1 MAIKLYTKQYAGI
14 LPDLFEARTHF
25 LRSFGGTIQVHAD
38 AEYNDKFLTLKT
50 TDTDVTI
57 QAYSTDTNV
66 GFGTGTGNTSR
77 FGPRHEVKS
86 VDTTVAWETP
96 LAIHDGI
103 DRFTVNDIP
112 TQVVAERL
120 ALHGAAWAEHVD
132 GLLAKALSD
141 NASETLTGDLSEDGV
156 VKAFVDA
163 RKAFVNNKVSRNVA
177 WVAYV
182 NTDVFNLLVDSKL
195 ATTAKNS
202 SANIDNQI
210 LYAFKGFILVE
221 LPDDKL
227 SFHYAITT
235 DVALATGKEY
245 FTRSGSAGAYVYTKV
260 KTPDVG
266 DIATY
271 YDKVEEQAYFV
282 ADNVGVVGIG
292 IETARVLDS
301 EDFNGVAL
309 QGAGKYGKY
318 IPTKNQKAILK
329 ASLAAVAAVPA
340 VPAG

>member
-14 LPDLFEARTHF
+14 VPDLFESRTHF
-25 LRSFGGTIQVHAD
+25 LRSFGGTVQVHAD

-57 QAYSTDTNV
+57 QAYDTGANV
-66 GFGTGTGNTSR
+66 AFGTGTGSTSR
-77 FGPRHEVKS
+77 FGERHEVKS
-86 VDTTVAWETP
+86 VDTTVEWETP

-112 TQVVAERL
+112 EQVVAERL

-132 GLLAKALSD
+132 GMLGKALSD
-141 NASETLTGDLSEDGV
+141 NASETLTGELTEEGV
-156 VKAFVDA
+156 IQAFADA
-163 RKAFVNNKVSRNVA
+163 RKKFVNNKVSRNVA

-202 SANIDNQI
+202 SANIDNQT
-210 LYAFKGFILVE
+210 LYAFKGFLLQEIQ
-221 LPDDKL
+221 DDA
-227 SFHYAITT
+227 FQVGEQI
-235 DVALATGKEY
+235 Y
-245 FTRSGSAGAYVYTKV
+245 FA
-260 KTPDVG
+260 
-266 DIATY
+266 
-271 YDKVEEQAYFV
+271 
-282 ADNVGVVGIG
+282 ADGVGVVGIG
-292 IETARVLDS
+292 IEVTRVLDS

-329 ASLAAVAAVPA
+329 ATLTEAP
-340 VPAG
+340 

>member
-14 LPDLFEARTHF
+14 VPDLFESRTHF
-25 LRSFGGTIQVHAD
+25 LRSFGGTVQVHAD

-57 QAYSTDTNV
+57 QAYSTDENV
-66 GFGTGTGNTSR
+66 GFGTGTGSTSR
-77 FGPRHEVKS
+77 FGERHEVKS
-86 VDTTVAWETP
+86 VDTTVEWETP

-112 TQVVAERL
+112 EQVVAERL

-132 GLLAKALSD
+132 GMLGKALSD
-141 NASETLTGDLSEDGV
+141 NASETLTGELTEEGV
-156 VKAFVDA
+156 VQAFTDA
-163 RKAFVNNKVSRNVA
+163 RKKFVNNKVSRNVA

-202 SANIDNQI
+202 SANIDNQT
-210 LYAFKGFILVE
+210 LYAFKGFLLQEIQ
-221 LPDDKL
+221 DDA
-227 SFHYAITT
+227 FQ
-235 DVALATGKEY
+235 TGEQIY
-245 FTRSGSAGAYVYTKV
+245 FA
-260 KTPDVG
+260 
-266 DIATY
+266 
-271 YDKVEEQAYFV
+271 
-282 ADNVGVVGIG
+282 ADGVGVVGIG
-292 IETARVLDS
+292 IEVTRVLDS

-329 ASLAAVAAVPA
+329 ATLTEAP
-340 VPAG
+340 

>member
-14 LPDLFEARTHF
+14 VPDLFESRTHF
-25 LRSFGGTIQVHAD
+25 LRSFGGTVQVHAD

-57 QAYSTDTNV
+57 QAYDTGANV
-66 GFGTGTGNTSR
+66 AFGTGTGSTSR
-77 FGPRHEVKS
+77 FGERHEVKS
-86 VDTTVAWETP
+86 VDTTVEWETP

-112 TQVVAERL
+112 EQVVAERL

-132 GLLAKALSD
+132 GMLGKALSD
-141 NASETLTGDLSEDGV
+141 NASETLTGELTEEGV
-156 VKAFVDA
+156 IQAFADA
-163 RKAFVNNKVSRNVA
+163 RKKFVNNKVSRNVA

-182 NTDVFNLLVDSKL
+182 NTDVFNLLVDSRL

-202 SANIDNQI
+202 SANIDNQT
-210 LYAFKGFILVE
+210 LYAFKGFLLQEIQ
-221 LPDDKL
+221 DDA
-227 SFHYAITT
+227 FQVGEQI
-235 DVALATGKEY
+235 Y
-245 FTRSGSAGAYVYTKV
+245 FA
-260 KTPDVG
+260 
-266 DIATY
+266 
-271 YDKVEEQAYFV
+271 
-282 ADNVGVVGIG
+282 ADGVGVVGIG
-292 IETARVLDS
+292 IEVTRVLDS

-329 ASLAAVAAVPA
+329 ATLTEAP
-340 VPAG
+340 

>member
-1 MAIKLYTKQYAGI
+1 MAIKLYTKQYSGMV
-14 LPDLFEARTHF
+14 PDLFESRTHF
-25 LRSFGGTIQVHAD
+25 LRSFGGRVQVHAD

-57 QAYSTDTNV
+57 QAYNTGANV
-66 GFGTGTGNTSR
+66 AFGTGTGSSSR
-77 FGPRHEVKS
+77 FGERHEVKS
-86 VDTTVAWETP
+86 VDTTVEWETP

-112 TQVVAERL
+112 EQVVAERL

-132 GLLAKALSD
+132 GMLGKALSD
-141 NASETLTGDLSEDGV
+141 NASETLTGELTEEGV
-156 VKAFVDA
+156 VQTFADA
-163 RKAFVNNKVSRNVA
+163 RKKFVNNKVSRNVA

-202 SANIDNQI
+202 SANIDNQT
-210 LYAFKGFILVE
+210 LYAFKGFLLQEIQ
-221 LPDDKL
+221 DDA
-227 SFHYAITT
+227 FQVGEQI
-235 DVALATGKEY
+235 Y
-245 FTRSGSAGAYVYTKV
+245 FA
-260 KTPDVG
+260 
-266 DIATY
+266 
-271 YDKVEEQAYFV
+271 
-282 ADNVGVVGIG
+282 ADGVGVVGIG
-292 IETARVLDS
+292 IEVTRVLDS

-329 ASLAAVAAVPA
+329 AKLTAP

>member
-14 LPDLFEARTHF
+14 VPDLFESRTHF
-25 LRSFGGTIQVHAD
+25 LRSFGGTVQVHAD

-57 QAYSTDTNV
+57 QAYSTDANV
-66 GFGTGTGNTSR
+66 GFGTGTGSTSR
-77 FGPRHEVKS
+77 FGERHEVKS
-86 VDTTVAWETP
+86 VDTTVEWETP

-112 TQVVAERL
+112 EQVVAERL

-132 GLLAKALSD
+132 GMLGKALSD
-141 NASETLTGDLSEDGV
+141 NASETLTGELTEEGV
-156 VKAFVDA
+156 VQAFTDA
-163 RKAFVNNKVSRNVA
+163 RKKFVNNKVSRNVA

-202 SANIDNQI
+202 SANIDNQT
-210 LYAFKGFILVE
+210 LYAFKGFLLQEIQ
-221 LPDDKL
+221 DDA
-227 SFHYAITT
+227 FQ
-235 DVALATGKEY
+235 TGEQIY
-245 FTRSGSAGAYVYTKV
+245 FA
-260 KTPDVG
+260 
-266 DIATY
+266 
-271 YDKVEEQAYFV
+271 
-282 ADNVGVVGIG
+282 ADGVGVVGIG
-292 IETARVLDS
+292 IEVTRVLDS

-329 ASLAAVAAVPA
+329 ATLTEAP
-340 VPAG
+340 

>member
-1 MAIKLYTKQYAGI
+1 MAIKLYTKQYSGMV
-14 LPDLFEARTHF
+14 PDLFESRTHF
-25 LRSFGGTIQVHAD
+25 LRSFGGTVQVHAD

-57 QAYSTDTNV
+57 QAYNTDADV
-66 GFGTGTGNTSR
+66 AFGTGTGNSNR

-86 VDTTVAWETP
+86 VDTTVEWETP

-112 TQVVAERL
+112 EQVVAERL

-141 NASETLTGDLSEDGV
+141 NASETLEGELTEEGV

-202 SANIDNQI
+202 SANIDNQT
-210 LYAFKGFILVE
+210 LYAFKGFLLQEIQ
-221 LPDDKL
+221 DDA
-227 SFHYAITT
+227 FE
-235 DVALATGKEY
+235 TGEQIY
-245 FTRSGSAGAYVYTKV
+245 FA
-260 KTPDVG
+260 
-266 DIATY
+266 
-271 YDKVEEQAYFV
+271 
-282 ADNVGVVGIG
+282 ADGVGVVGIG

-318 IPTKNQKAILK
+318 IPVKNKKAILK
-329 ASLAAVAAVPA
+329 AKLTEP

>member
-14 LPDLFEARTHF
+14 F
-25 LRSFGGTIQVHAD
+25 LRSFGGTVQVHSD

-57 QAYSTDTNV
+57 QAYDTGADV
-66 GFGTGTGNTSR
+66 AFGTGTGNSSR

-86 VDTTVAWETP
+86 VDTTVEWETP

-112 TQVVAERL
+112 EQVVAERL

-132 GLLAKALSD
+132 AMLGKALSD
-141 NASETLTGDLSEDGV
+141 NASETLEGELSEEGV

-202 SANIDNQI
+202 SANIDNQT
-210 LYAFKGFILVE
+210 LYAFKGFLLQEIQ
-221 LPDDKL
+221 DDA
-227 SFHYAITT
+227 FQ
-235 DVALATGKEY
+235 TGEQIY
-245 FTRSGSAGAYVYTKV
+245 FA
-260 KTPDVG
+260 
-266 DIATY
+266 
-271 YDKVEEQAYFV
+271 
-282 ADNVGVVGIG
+282 ADGVGVVGIG
-292 IETARVLDS
+292 IETTRVLDS

-329 ASLAAVAAVPA
+329 AKLTEP

>member
-14 LPDLFEARTHF
+14 VPDLFESRTHF
-25 LRSFGGTIQVHAD
+25 LRSFGGTVQVHAD

-57 QAYSTDTNV
+57 QAYSTDANV
-66 GFGTGTGNTSR
+66 GFGTGTGSTSR
-77 FGPRHEVKS
+77 FGERHEVKS
-86 VDTTVAWETP
+86 VDTTVEWETP

-112 TQVVAERL
+112 EQVVAERL

-132 GLLAKALSD
+132 GMLGKALSD
-141 NASETLTGDLSEDGV
+141 NASETLTGELTEEGV
-156 VKAFVDA
+156 VKAFADA

-182 NTDVFNLLVDSKL
+182 NTDVFNLLVDSRL

-202 SANIDNQI
+202 SANIDNQT
-210 LYAFKGFILVE
+210 LYAFKGFLLQEIQ
-221 LPDDKL
+221 DDA
-227 SFHYAITT
+227 FQAGEQI
-235 DVALATGKEY
+235 Y
-245 FTRSGSAGAYVYTKV
+245 FA
-260 KTPDVG
+260 
-266 DIATY
+266 
-271 YDKVEEQAYFV
+271 
-282 ADNVGVVGIG
+282 ADGVGVVGIG
-292 IETARVLDS
+292 IEVTRVLDS

-329 ASLAAVAAVPA
+329 ATLTEAP
-340 VPAG
+340 

>member
-1 MAIKLYTKQYAGI
+1 MAIKLYTKQYSGMV
-14 LPDLFEARTHF
+14 PDLFESRTHF
-25 LRSFGGTIQVHAD
+25 LRSFGGTVQVHAD

-57 QAYSTDTNV
+57 QAYNTDADV
-66 GFGTGTGNTSR
+66 AFGTGTGNSNR

-86 VDTTVAWETP
+86 VDTTVEWETP

-112 TQVVAERL
+112 EQVVAERL

-132 GLLAKALSD
+132 GMLGKALSD
-141 NASETLTGDLSEDGV
+141 NASETLEGELSEEGV
-156 VKAFVDA
+156 VKAFTDA

-202 SANIDNQI
+202 SANIDNQT
-210 LYAFKGFILVE
+210 LYAFKGFLLQEIQ
-221 LPDDKL
+221 DDA
-227 SFHYAITT
+227 FQEGEQI
-235 DVALATGKEY
+235 Y
-245 FTRSGSAGAYVYTKV
+245 FA
-260 KTPDVG
+260 
-266 DIATY
+266 
-271 YDKVEEQAYFV
+271 
-282 ADNVGVVGIG
+282 ADGVGVVGIG
-292 IETARVLDS
+292 IEVTRVLDS

-318 IPTKNQKAILK
+318 IPAKNQKAILK
-329 ASLAAVAAVPA
+329 ATLTEP

>member
-14 LPDLFEARTHF
+14 VPDLFESRTHF
-25 LRSFGGTIQVHAD
+25 LRSFGGTVQVHAD

-57 QAYSTDTNV
+57 QAYDTDPAV
-66 GFGTGTGNTSR
+66 AFGAGTGNSSR
-77 FGPRHEVKS
+77 FGERHEVKS
-86 VDTTVAWETP
+86 VDTTVEWDTP

-112 TQVVAERL
+112 EQVVAERL

-132 GLLAKALSD
+132 GMLGKALSD
-141 NASETLTGDLSEDGV
+141 NASETLEGELTEEGV
-156 VKAFVDA
+156 VQAFADA

-202 SANIDNQI
+202 SANIDNQT
-210 LYAFKGFILVE
+210 LYAFKGFLLQEIQDAAFE
-221 LPDDKL
+221 
-227 SFHYAITT
+227 
-235 DVALATGKEY
+235 TGEQIY
-245 FTRSGSAGAYVYTKV
+245 FA
-260 KTPDVG
+260 
-266 DIATY
+266 
-271 YDKVEEQAYFV
+271 

-318 IPTKNQKAILK
+318 IPTKNKKAILK
-329 ASLAAVAAVPA
+329 AELTEPD
-340 VPAG
+340 PAG

>member
-14 LPDLFEARTHF
+14 VPDLFESRTHF
-25 LRSFGGTIQVHAD
+25 LRSFGGTVQVHAD

-57 QAYSTDTNV
+57 QAYDTGAAV
-66 GFGTGTGNTSR
+66 AFGAGTGNTTR

-86 VDTTVAWETP
+86 VDTTVEWETP

-112 TQVVAERL
+112 QQVVAERL
-120 ALHGAAWAEHVD
+120 ALHGVAWAEHVD
-132 GLLAKALSD
+132 AMLGKALSD
-141 NASETLTGDLSEDGV
+141 NASKTLTGDLTEEGV
-156 VKAFVDA
+156 VKAFVEA

-195 ATTAKNS
+195 ATTSKNS
-202 SANIDNQI
+202 SANIDNQT
-210 LYAFKGFILVE
+210 LYAFKGFLLQEIQ
-221 LPDDKL
+221 DDA
-227 SFHYAITT
+227 FQVGEQI
-235 DVALATGKEY
+235 Y
-245 FTRSGSAGAYVYTKV
+245 FA
-260 KTPDVG
+260 
-266 DIATY
+266 
-271 YDKVEEQAYFV
+271 

-292 IETARVLDS
+292 IEVARVLDS

-318 IPTKNQKAILK
+318 IPVKNQKAILK
-329 ASLAAVAAVPA
+329 AKLTAP

>member
-14 LPDLFEARTHF
+14 VPDLFESRTHF
-25 LRSFGGTIQVHAD
+25 LRSFGGTVQVHAD

-57 QAYSTDTNV
+57 QAYDTGANV
-66 GFGTGTGNTSR
+66 AFGTGTGSTSR
-77 FGPRHEVKS
+77 FGERHEVKS
-86 VDTTVAWETP
+86 VDTTVEWETP

-112 TQVVAERL
+112 EQVVAERL

-132 GLLAKALSD
+132 GMLGKALSD
-141 NASETLTGDLSEDGV
+141 NASETLTGELTEEGV
-156 VKAFVDA
+156 VQAFADA
-163 RKAFVNNKVSRNVA
+163 RKKFVNNKVSRNVA

-182 NTDVFNLLVDSKL
+182 NTDVFNLLVDSRL

-202 SANIDNQI
+202 SANIDNQT
-210 LYAFKGFILVE
+210 LYAFKGFLLQEIQ
-221 LPDDKL
+221 DDA
-227 SFHYAITT
+227 FQVGEQI
-235 DVALATGKEY
+235 Y
-245 FTRSGSAGAYVYTKV
+245 FA
-260 KTPDVG
+260 
-266 DIATY
+266 
-271 YDKVEEQAYFV
+271 
-282 ADNVGVVGIG
+282 ADGVGVVGIG
-292 IETARVLDS
+292 IEVTRVLDS

-329 ASLAAVAAVPA
+329 ATLTEAP
-340 VPAG
+340 

>member
-1 MAIKLYTKQYAGI
+1 MAIKLYTKQYSGMV
-14 LPDLFEARTHF
+14 PDLFESRTHF
-25 LRSFGGTIQVHAD
+25 LRSFGGTVQVHAD

-57 QAYSTDTNV
+57 QAYNTDADV
-66 GFGTGTGNTSR
+66 AFGTGTGNSNR

-86 VDTTVAWETP
+86 VDTTVEWETP

-112 TQVVAERL
+112 EQVVAERL

-132 GLLAKALSD
+132 GLLGKALSD
-141 NASETLTGDLSEDGV
+141 NASETLEGDLSEEGV
-156 VKAFVDA
+156 VQAFADA
-163 RKAFVNNKVSRNVA
+163 RKTFVNNKVSRNVA

-202 SANIDNQI
+202 SANIDNQT
-210 LYAFKGFILVE
+210 LYAFKGFLLQEIQ
-221 LPDDKL
+221 DDA
-227 SFHYAITT
+227 FQEGEQI
-235 DVALATGKEY
+235 Y
-245 FTRSGSAGAYVYTKV
+245 FA
-260 KTPDVG
+260 
-266 DIATY
+266 
-271 YDKVEEQAYFV
+271 
-282 ADNVGVVGIG
+282 ADGVGVVGIG
-292 IETARVLDS
+292 IEVTRVLDS

-318 IPTKNQKAILK
+318 IPAKNQKAILK
-329 ASLAAVAAVPA
+329 ATLTEP

>member
-14 LPDLFEARTHF
+14 VPDLFESRTHF
-25 LRSFGGTIQVHAD
+25 LRSFGGTVQVHAD

-57 QAYSTDTNV
+57 QAYNTGANV
-66 GFGTGTGNTSR
+66 AFGTGTGSSSR
-77 FGPRHEVKS
+77 FGERHEVKS
-86 VDTTVAWETP
+86 VDTTVEWETP

-112 TQVVAERL
+112 EQVVAERL

-132 GLLAKALSD
+132 GMLGKALSD
-141 NASETLTGDLSEDGV
+141 NASETLTGELTEEGV
-156 VKAFVDA
+156 VQAFADA
-163 RKAFVNNKVSRNVA
+163 RKKFVNNKVSRNVA

-202 SANIDNQI
+202 SANIDNQT
-210 LYAFKGFILVE
+210 LYAFKGFLLQEIQ
-221 LPDDKL
+221 DDA
-227 SFHYAITT
+227 FQVGEQI
-235 DVALATGKEY
+235 Y
-245 FTRSGSAGAYVYTKV
+245 FA
-260 KTPDVG
+260 
-266 DIATY
+266 
-271 YDKVEEQAYFV
+271 
-282 ADNVGVVGIG
+282 ADGVGVVGIG
-292 IETARVLDS
+292 IEVTRVLDS

-329 ASLAAVAAVPA
+329 AKLTAP

>member
-14 LPDLFEARTHF
+14 VPDLFESRTHF
-25 LRSFGGTIQVHAD
+25 LRSFGGTVQVHAD

-57 QAYSTDTNV
+57 QAYSTDANV
-66 GFGTGTGNTSR
+66 GFGTGTGSTSR
-77 FGPRHEVKS
+77 FGERHEVKS
-86 VDTTVAWETP
+86 VDTTVEWETP

-112 TQVVAERL
+112 EQVVAERL

-132 GLLAKALSD
+132 GMLGKALSD
-141 NASETLTGDLSEDGV
+141 NASETLTGELTEEGV
-156 VKAFVDA
+156 IQTFADA
-163 RKAFVNNKVSRNVA
+163 RKKFVNNKVSRNVA

-182 NTDVFNLLVDSKL
+182 NTDVFNLLVDSNL

-202 SANIDNQI
+202 SANIDNQT
-210 LYAFKGFILVE
+210 LYAFKGFLLQEIQ
-221 LPDDKL
+221 DDA
-227 SFHYAITT
+227 FQVGEQI
-235 DVALATGKEY
+235 Y
-245 FTRSGSAGAYVYTKV
+245 FA
-260 KTPDVG
+260 
-266 DIATY
+266 
-271 YDKVEEQAYFV
+271 
-282 ADNVGVVGIG
+282 ADGVGVVGIG
-292 IETARVLDS
+292 IEVTRVLDS

-329 ASLAAVAAVPA
+329 AKLTEAP
-340 VPAG
+340 

>member
-14 LPDLFEARTHF
+14 VPDLFESRTHF
-25 LRSFGGTIQVHAD
+25 LRSFGGTVQVHAD

-57 QAYSTDTNV
+57 QAYDTGANV
-66 GFGTGTGNTSR
+66 AFGTGTGSTSR
-77 FGPRHEVKS
+77 FGERHEVKS
-86 VDTTVAWETP
+86 VDTTVEWETP

-112 TQVVAERL
+112 EQVVAERL

-132 GLLAKALSD
+132 GMLGKALSD
-141 NASETLTGDLSEDGV
+141 NASETLTGELTEEGV
-156 VKAFVDA
+156 VQAFTDA
-163 RKAFVNNKVSRNVA
+163 RKKFVNNKVSRNVA

-182 NTDVFNLLVDSKL
+182 NTDVFNLLVDSRL

-202 SANIDNQI
+202 SANIDNQT
-210 LYAFKGFILVE
+210 LYAFKGFLLQEIQ
-221 LPDDKL
+221 DDA
-227 SFHYAITT
+227 FQVGEQI
-235 DVALATGKEY
+235 Y
-245 FTRSGSAGAYVYTKV
+245 FA
-260 KTPDVG
+260 
-266 DIATY
+266 
-271 YDKVEEQAYFV
+271 
-282 ADNVGVVGIG
+282 ADGVGVVGIG
-292 IETARVLDS
+292 IEVTRALDS

-329 ASLAAVAAVPA
+329 ATLTEAP
-340 VPAG
+340 

>member
-14 LPDLFEARTHF
+14 VPDLFESRTHF
-25 LRSFGGTIQVHAD
+25 LRSFGGTVQVHAD

-57 QAYSTDTNV
+57 QAYNTGVNV
-66 GFGTGTGNTSR
+66 AFGTGTGNTSR

-86 VDTTVAWETP
+86 VDTTVEWETP

-132 GLLAKALSD
+132 GLLGKALSD
-141 NASETLTGDLSEDGV
+141 NASETLEGELTEEGV
-156 VKAFVDA
+156 VQAFVDA

-195 ATTAKNS
+195 ATTAKSS
-202 SANIDNQI
+202 SANIDNQT
-210 LYAFKGFILVE
+210 LYAFKGFLLQEIQ
-221 LPDDKL
+221 DDA
-227 SFHYAITT
+227 FE
-235 DVALATGKEY
+235 TGEQIY
-245 FTRSGSAGAYVYTKV
+245 FA
-260 KTPDVG
+260 
-266 DIATY
+266 
-271 YDKVEEQAYFV
+271 
-282 ADNVGVVGIG
+282 ADGVGVVGIG

-318 IPTKNQKAILK
+318 IPVKNKKAILK
-329 ASLAAVAAVPA
+329 AKLTEPD
-340 VPAG
+340 PAG

>member
-14 LPDLFEARTHF
+14 VPDLFESRTHF
-25 LRSFGGTIQVHAD
+25 LRSFGGTVQVHAD

-57 QAYSTDTNV
+57 QAYSTDANV
-66 GFGTGTGNTSR
+66 GFGTGTGSTSR
-77 FGPRHEVKS
+77 FGERHEVKS
-86 VDTTVAWETP
+86 VDTTVEWETP

-112 TQVVAERL
+112 EQVVAERL

-132 GLLAKALSD
+132 GMLGKALSD
-141 NASETLTGDLSEDGV
+141 NASETLTGELTEEGV
-156 VKAFVDA
+156 VQAFTDA
-163 RKAFVNNKVSRNVA
+163 RKKFVNNKVSRNVA

-182 NTDVFNLLVDSKL
+182 NTDVFNLLVDSRL

-202 SANIDNQI
+202 SANIDNQT
-210 LYAFKGFILVE
+210 LYAFKGFLLQEIQ
-221 LPDDKL
+221 DDA
-227 SFHYAITT
+227 FQVGEQI
-235 DVALATGKEY
+235 Y
-245 FTRSGSAGAYVYTKV
+245 FA
-260 KTPDVG
+260 
-266 DIATY
+266 
-271 YDKVEEQAYFV
+271 
-282 ADNVGVVGIG
+282 ADGVGVVGIG
-292 IETARVLDS
+292 IEVTRVLDS

-329 ASLAAVAAVPA
+329 ATLTEAP
-340 VPAG
+340 

>member
-14 LPDLFEARTHF
+14 VPDLFESRTHF
-25 LRSFGGTIQVHAD
+25 LRSFGGTVQVHAD

-57 QAYSTDTNV
+57 QAYNTGENV
-66 GFGTGTGNTSR
+66 AFGTGTGNTSR

-132 GLLAKALSD
+132 GLLGKALSD
-141 NASETLTGDLSEDGV
+141 NASETLTGELSEEGV
-156 VKAFVDA
+156 VQAFVDA

-202 SANIDNQI
+202 SANIDNQT
-210 LYAFKGFILVE
+210 LYAFKGFVLQEVQ
-221 LPDDKL
+221 DDA
-227 SFHYAITT
+227 FE
-235 DVALATGKEY
+235 TGEQIY
-245 FTRSGSAGAYVYTKV
+245 FA
-260 KTPDVG
+260 
-266 DIATY
+266 
-271 YDKVEEQAYFV
+271 
-282 ADNVGVVGIG
+282 ADGVGVVGIG

-318 IPTKNQKAILK
+318 IPVKNKKAILK
-329 ASLAAVAAVPA
+329 AALTEP